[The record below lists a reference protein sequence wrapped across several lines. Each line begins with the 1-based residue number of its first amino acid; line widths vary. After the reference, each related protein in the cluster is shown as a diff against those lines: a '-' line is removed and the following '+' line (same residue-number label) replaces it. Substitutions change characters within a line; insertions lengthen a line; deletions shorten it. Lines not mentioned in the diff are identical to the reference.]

1 MAKGRTFAPQTNA
14 LLCFAEA
21 LAPDR
26 IPESATQR
34 TNFPQETFYSILK
47 KQLLL
52 FEVLR

>member
-1 MAKGRTFAPQTNA
+1 MAKGRTFAPQTHA

-34 TNFPQETFYSILK
+34 TNYPQETFYSILK
-47 KQLLL
+47 KQLLY
-52 FEVLR
+52 FEMVP